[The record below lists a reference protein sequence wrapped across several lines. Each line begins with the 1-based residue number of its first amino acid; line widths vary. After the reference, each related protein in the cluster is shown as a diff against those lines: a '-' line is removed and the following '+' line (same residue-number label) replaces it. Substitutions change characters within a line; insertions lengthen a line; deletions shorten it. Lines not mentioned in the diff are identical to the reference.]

1 MPRRGPP
8 RRGFLLGEAARICGA
23 MPYAIRVHQTGGP
36 EVLKWEEIKVG
47 DLGPGEVRL
56 RQEAV
61 GLNYI
66 DVYHRTGL
74 YPQPL
79 PFTPGVEGAGIVEA
93 VGADVSGIQVG
104 DRVAYSGPIGGY
116 AEERLIP
123 ADKLVKLPA
132 SISTEQAGAMLL
144 QGMTAH
150 MLLRSVHRV
159 QPGET
164 ILIHAAA
171 GGVGLIVCQ
180 WAKALGATVIG
191 TVGSEDKAEL
201 ARAHG
206 CDYPILYARQD
217 FAVEVDRITN
227 GAKLPVV
234 YDSIGKDTFEKSLDC
249 LAPKGLM
256 VTFGNAS
263 GAVPPVEPGLLAQ
276 KGSLFLTRPTLF
288 TYTATRAQLD
298 ESASELFDVLA
309 SGKVKVEVK
318 QRFALKDAAEAHRAL
333 EARQTSGSTV
343 LTV

>member
-1 MPRRGPP
+1 MPH
-8 RRGFLLGEAARICGA
+8 
-23 MPYAIRVHQTGGP
+23 AIRVHQAGGP
-36 EVLKWEEIKVG
+36 EVLEWEEVAVG
-47 DLGPGEVRL
+47 EPGPGEVRL
-56 RQEAV
+56 HQQAA
-61 GLNYI
+61 GLNFI

-74 YPQPL
+74 YKQET
-79 PFTPGVEGAGIVEA
+79 PFTPGVEGAGVVEA
-93 VGADVSGIQVG
+93 VGPGVSDLKSG
-104 DRVAYSGPIGGY
+104 DRVAYGGPIGGY
-116 AEERLIP
+116 AEVRLIP
-123 ADKLVKLPA
+123 ADRLVKLPDA
-132 SISTEQAGAMLL
+132 ISSEQAAAMML

-206 CDYPILYARQD
+206 CDHPILYETQD
-217 FAVEVDRITN
+217 FAAEVDRITN

-234 YDSIGKDTFEKSLDC
+234 YDSIGKDTFQQSLDC

-263 GAVPPVEPGLLAQ
+263 GPVPPVEPGLLAQ

-288 TYTATRAQLD
+288 TYTATRAGLD
-298 ESASELFDVLA
+298 EAANELFDVVA

-318 QRFALKDAAEAHRAL
+318 QRFPLKDAAEAHRAL
-333 EARQTSGSTV
+333 EARETSGSTV
-343 LTV
+343 LTI